1 MRRSVLLLV
10 LTLAAAALGLVPMQA
25 AQANEGTLVG
35 NFASS
40 WQTNGTVWA
49 LAYANGA
56 VYMAGDFT
64 SVRPPGA
71 SAGTN
76 EVARDKVAAFSAT
89 TGELLPF
96 SHTFD
101 VRPTVLA
108 ASPDGSRIY
117 AGGTFLNVDGKTRT
131 RLAAFD
137 TATGALTGWAP
148 RANAKVNGLTVS
160 PDNHTIYLG
169 GSFSAVNGQA
179 RTRLGAVSDTGSVLN
194 WAPTADD
201 AVVALAVAPDG
212 SRVFIGGYFSNVNG
226 QSSRGTASLDPA
238 TGASEPWASAAVV
251 PPVTSTCDS
260 VIKDITTDQ
269 ANVYFAAEGTG
280 GGCFDGT
287 FAARI
292 TDGTLVWKNNCLG
305 ATQAVEVV
313 GNFLYKGSHA
323 HDCSQSGGFPQVS
336 SGASRHLLAER
347 LTDGSL
353 GPWYPNTNAN
363 GDLGP
368 RVMAT
373 DGQRLFV
380 GGDFTY
386 VNNLAQQGF
395 VRFEASPDLSRPTRP
410 AAPLVSSVT
419 TGTVSVTWKA
429 VTDLDDENLVYKVYR
444 DGSSTPIFTSSP
456 VRSTFWILPQLSFK
470 DSGLTPGSTHTYQVQ
485 AVENSLPHNS
495 SPKSVASS
503 VTVATTNAD
512 YTTTVKA
519 DRPTLYW
526 RLGETSGT
534 VAADA
539 SGNGHTG
546 SYQNGPTLGQSGA
559 IVNDTNKA
567 VRLDG
572 VNDFVT
578 SSSSYTNPQS
588 FSVEL
593 WFKTTSTAGGKLIG
607 FGNSQTGTSGNYDRH
622 VYMTSTGKLVFGVWV
637 VDHPETI
644 TSPSS
649 YNNDSY
655 HHMVATLSGNGMA
668 LYVDG
673 ALVGTNP
680 TSSAQ
685 SYNGFWRVG
694 GDNLAGWPN
703 RPTSN
708 FFNGTVDEAAVYTSA
723 LTADDVATHFSHN
736 Q

>member
-1 MRRSVLLLV
+1 MRRSMLLLV
-10 LTLAAAALGLVPMQA
+10 LALVAAAVGLVPMQA

-49 LAYANGA
+49 MAYAKGA

-71 SAGTN
+71 AAGTG
-76 EVARDKVAAFSAT
+76 EVPRDKVAAFSAT

-96 SHTFD
+96 SHSFD

-108 ASPDGSRIY
+108 ASPDGTRIY
-117 AGGTFLNVDGKTRT
+117 AGGTFLSVDGQTRT

-137 TATGALTGWAP
+137 TATGALTSWAP

-160 PDNHTIYLG
+160 PNNHTIYLG

-179 RTRLGAVSDTGSVLN
+179 RTRLGAVTDTGASVN
-194 WAPTADD
+194 WAPTADNT
-201 AVVALAVAPDG
+201 VVALGVAPDG
-212 SRVFIGGYFSNVNG
+212 SRVFVGGYFSNING
-226 QSSRGTASLDPA
+226 QPSRGTGSLDPVS
-238 TGASEPWASAAVV
+238 GASEPWASAAVV
-251 PPVTSTCDS
+251 PPVTSSCTS
-260 VIKDITTDQ
+260 VIKDITADQ
-269 ANVYFAAEGTG
+269 TNVYFAAEGTG

-292 TDGTLVWKNNCLG
+292 SDGTLVWKNNCLG

-336 SGASRHLLAER
+336 SGDSRHLLAER

-353 GPWYPNTNAN
+353 APWYPNTNAN
-363 GDLGP
+363 GELGP

-380 GGDFTY
+380 GGDYTF
-386 VNNLAQQGF
+386 VNNQAQQGF
-395 VRFEASPDLSRPTRP
+395 VRFEASPDLTKPTKP
-410 AAPLVSSVT
+410 AAPTASSVSP
-419 TGTVSVTWKA
+419 GTVTVKWRA
-429 VTDLDDENLVYKVYR
+429 VTDIDDENLVYKLYR
-444 DGSSTPIFTSSP
+444 DGGSTPIFTSAP
-456 VRSTFWILPQLSFK
+456 VRSTFWILPGLSFN
-470 DSGLTPGSTHTYQVQ
+470 DTGLAPGSTHTYQVQ
-485 AVENSLPHNS
+485 AVES
-495 SPKSVASS
+495 SPPGNASFKSNATS
-503 VTVATTNAD
+503 VTVAATDAD
-512 YTTTVKA
+512 YPTTIKA

-539 SGNGHTG
+539 SGSSHPGG
-546 SYQNGPTLGQSGA
+546 YQNAPALGQPGA
-559 IVNDTNKA
+559 IVGDSNTA

-572 VNDFVT
+572 VNDLVST
-578 SSSSYTNPQS
+578 MSSFSNPQS
-588 FSVEL
+588 LSVEL
-593 WFKTTSTAGGKLIG
+593 WFKTTTTSGGKLIG
-607 FGNSQTGTSGNYDRH
+607 FGNSQLGTSGTYDRH
-622 VYMTSTGKLVFGVWV
+622 VYMTTAGKLVFGVWV
-637 VDHPETI
+637 GHAETI

-649 YNNDSY
+649 YNNGSY
-655 HHMVATLSGNGMA
+655 HHLVATLGGGGMA

-680 TSSAQ
+680 TASAQ
-685 SYNGFWRVG
+685 PYNGYWRVG
-694 GDNLAGWPN
+694 GDNLNGWPSQ
-703 RPTSN
+703 PPST
-708 FFNGTVDEAAVYTSA
+708 FFAGTVDEAAVYTSA
-723 LTADDVATHFSHN
+723 LTADDVATHFSHG